1 MLVIGIDPGIAITGY
16 GIVLESGS
24 RLENVDYG
32 VIQTKATETLGKR
45 LELLY
50 NRVKSIL
57 VLHEPKVAAV
67 EKLYYQ
73 RNITTAVSVGQA
85 RGVVMLAVSE
95 YGIPVYEYS
104 QRRSNN
110 PLQDMVGRRNSKSSK

>member
-95 YGIPVYEYS
+95 IWYS
-104 QRRSNN
+104 RI
-110 PLQDMVGRRNSKSSK
+110 